1 MNKETER
8 VVRREIA
15 NILKRHLDKPTL
27 TINSDDL
34 LDLLDDI
41 MGEVSKLDFISKEQ
55 FEEYRDNWNK
65 KLQEQEEFYRNLINE
80 KDEEIEASHR
90 KITELKESITN
101 DSTKRLL
108 ETKLAI
114 ANNHMRLLK
123 KFIRDT
129 LEEM

>member
-15 NILKRHLDKPTL
+15 SILNGHLDKPNL

-41 MGEVSKLDFISKEQ
+41 MGEVSNLDFISKEQ

-80 KDEEIEASHR
+80 KDEEIEASRR
-90 KITELKESITN
+90 KIAELKESITN
-101 DSTKRLL
+101 DSIKRLL

-114 ANNHMRLLK
+114 ANKHNRLLK
-123 KFIRDT
+123 KFVRAI
-129 LEEM
+129 LEIS

>member
-8 VVRREIA
+8 VARREIA
-15 NILKRHLDKPTL
+15 SILNGHLDKSTL
-27 TINSDDL
+27 TIKSDDL
-34 LDLLDDI
+34 QDLLDDI
-41 MGEVSKLDFISKEQ
+41 MGEVSKLDFISQEQ

-65 KLQEQEEFYRNLINE
+65 KLQELEEFYRNLINE
-80 KDEEIEASHR
+80 KDEEIEASRR
-90 KITELKESITN
+90 KIAELKESITN
-101 DSTKRLL
+101 DSTKKLL

-114 ANNHMRLLK
+114 ANKHMRLLK

>member
-1 MNKETER
+1 MNKEMER
-8 VVRREIA
+8 VARREIA
-15 NILKRHLDKPTL
+15 NILNEHLGN
-27 TINSDDL
+27 INSDDL

-80 KDEEIEASHR
+80 RDTEIEASRR

-101 DSTKRLL
+101 DSTKRVL

-114 ANNHMRLLK
+114 ANRHKRLLK
-123 KFIRDT
+123 KFVRSI

>member
-8 VVRREIA
+8 IVRKEITS
-15 NILKRHLDKPTL
+15 ILNGHLDKPTL
-27 TINSDDL
+27 TINSEDL

-65 KLQEQEEFYRNLINE
+65 KLQEQEKFYRNLINE

-101 DSTKRLL
+101 DGTKRLL

-114 ANNHMRLLK
+114 ANSRIRLLK
-123 KFIRDT
+123 KFVRDI
-129 LEEM
+129 LEEI

>member
-8 VVRREIA
+8 IVRREIA
-15 NILKRHLDKPTL
+15 SILNGHLDKPTL
-27 TINSDDL
+27 TINSDGL
-34 LDLLDDI
+34 LDLLNDI

-80 KDEEIEASHR
+80 KDKEIEASHR
-90 KITELKESITN
+90 KIAELKESITN

-114 ANNHMRLLK
+114 ANSHKRLLK
-123 KFIRDT
+123 EFVRAI

>member
-8 VVRREIA
+8 VARREIA
-15 NILKRHLDKPTL
+15 NILKRHLDKPIPTL
-27 TINSDDL
+27 NSDDL

-41 MGEVSKLDFISKEQ
+41 MGVVSKLDFISEEQ
-55 FEEYRDNWNK
+55 FKEYRGNWNK

-101 DSTKRLL
+101 DSVKRLL

-114 ANNHMRLLK
+114 ANSQNRLLK
-123 KFIRDT
+123 KFVRGI

>member
-8 VVRREIA
+8 IIRREIA
-15 NILKRHLDKPTL
+15 SILNGHLDKSTL

-34 LDLLDDI
+34 PDLLDDI

-80 KDEEIEASHR
+80 RDTEIEASRR

-101 DSTKRLL
+101 DSTKRVL

-114 ANNHMRLLK
+114 ANSHKRLLK
-123 KFIRDT
+123 KFVRDI

>member
-15 NILKRHLDKPTL
+15 NILKRHLGKPTL

-34 LDLLDDI
+34 QDLLDDI
-41 MGEVSKLDFISKEQ
+41 MGEVSNLDFISKEQ

-80 KDEEIEASHR
+80 KDEEIEASRR
-90 KITELKESITN
+90 KIAELKESITN

-114 ANNHMRLLK
+114 ANKHKRLLK
-123 KFIRDT
+123 KFIRDI

>member
-15 NILKRHLDKPTL
+15 NILKRHLDKHNL

-65 KLQEQEEFYRNLINE
+65 KLQKQEEFYRDLINE
-80 KDEEIEASHR
+80 KDAEIEASHR

-114 ANNHMRLLK
+114 ANSHKRLLK
-123 KFIRDT
+123 EFVRAI
-129 LEEM
+129 LEEI

>member
-1 MNKETER
+1 MNKEMER
-8 VVRREIA
+8 VARREIA
-15 NILKRHLDKPTL
+15 NILNGHLDKPNL
-27 TINSDDL
+27 AINSDDL

-80 KDEEIEASHR
+80 RDTEIEASRR

-101 DSTKRLL
+101 DSTKRVL

-114 ANNHMRLLK
+114 ANRHKRLLK
-123 KFIRDT
+123 KFVRSI

>member
-8 VVRREIA
+8 IIRRELG
-15 NILKRHLDKPTL
+15 NILNGHLDKSSL
-27 TINSDDL
+27 VIRGNDL
-34 LDLLDDI
+34 PDLLDDI
-41 MGEVSKLDFISKEQ
+41 MGEVSKLDFISKGQ

-65 KLQEQEEFYRNLINE
+65 KLQEQEEFYRNLIDE

-90 KITELKESITN
+90 KIAELKESITN
-101 DSTKRLL
+101 DSTKRVL

-114 ANNHMRLLK
+114 ANRHKRLLK
-123 KFIRDT
+123 KFIRDI

>member
-8 VVRREIA
+8 VIRKEIKD
-15 NILKRHLDKPTL
+15 ILYGHLDKPTL
-27 TINSDDL
+27 TIKASDL
-34 LDLLDDI
+34 PDLLDDI
-41 MGEVSKLDFISKEQ
+41 MGEVAKLDYISQEQ

-80 KDEEIEASHR
+80 KDEEIEASRR
-90 KITELKESITN
+90 KIAELKESITN
-101 DSTKRLL
+101 DSTKKLL

-114 ANNHMRLLK
+114 ANKHKRLLK
-123 KFIRDT
+123 KYIRDI

>member
-8 VVRREIA
+8 VARREVA
-15 NILKRHLDKPTL
+15 NILKSHLGKPTL

-34 LDLLDDI
+34 QDLLDDI

-65 KLQEQEEFYRNLINE
+65 KLHEQEEFYRNLINE

-114 ANNHMRLLK
+114 ANRHKRLLK
-123 KFIRDT
+123 KFVRSI

>member
-8 VVRREIA
+8 VARREIA
-15 NILKRHLDKPTL
+15 SILNGHLDKPNL

-80 KDEEIEASHR
+80 RDTEIEASRR

-101 DSTKRLL
+101 DSTKRVL

-114 ANNHMRLLK
+114 ANRHKRFLK
-123 KFIRDT
+123 KLVRDI

>member
-8 VVRREIA
+8 VARREIA
-15 NILKRHLDKPTL
+15 NILERHLCKPTL

-41 MGEVSKLDFISKEQ
+41 MGEVSKLDFISQEQ

-80 KDEEIEASHR
+80 KDEEIEASRR
-90 KITELKESITN
+90 KIAELKESITN

-114 ANNHMRLLK
+114 ANKHRRLLK
-123 KFIRDT
+123 KFIRDI

>member
-1 MNKETER
+1 MNRETER
-8 VVRREIA
+8 VARRDIA
-15 NILKRHLDKPTL
+15 IILNGHLDKPTL
-27 TINSDDL
+27 AIKASDL
-34 LDLLDDI
+34 PDLLDDI
-41 MGEVSKLDFISKEQ
+41 MGEVAKLDYISKEQ

-65 KLQEQEEFYRNLINE
+65 KLQEQEEFYRDHINE

-90 KITELKESITN
+90 KIAELKESITN

-114 ANNHMRLLK
+114 ANKHKRLLK
-123 KFIRDT
+123 KFIRDI

>member
-8 VVRREIA
+8 VARREIA
-15 NILKRHLDKPTL
+15 NILNRHLDKPTL
-27 TINSDDL
+27 TMESDDL
-34 LDLLDDI
+34 QDLLDDI

-55 FEEYRDNWNK
+55 LEEYRDNWNK

-90 KITELKESITN
+90 KIAELKESITN

-114 ANNHMRLLK
+114 ANKHKRLLK
-123 KFIRDT
+123 KFIRDI

>member
-8 VVRREIA
+8 VARREIA
-15 NILKRHLDKPTL
+15 NILERHLGKPTL

-34 LDLLDDI
+34 QDLLDDI
-41 MGEVSKLDFISKEQ
+41 MGEVSNLDFISKEQ

-80 KDEEIEASHR
+80 KDEEIEASRR
-90 KITELKESITN
+90 KIAELKELITN
-101 DSTKRLL
+101 DSIKRLL

-114 ANNHMRLLK
+114 ANKHNRLLK
-123 KFIRDT
+123 KFVRAI